1 MVMIKEFKE
10 FINKG
15 NVFDLA
21 IGVMIGGAFG
31 KIVTSLVND
40 IVMPPIGAINKVD
53 LSNFFISLN
62 GIEYPTLKAAKDAGA
77 PTLNL
82 GLFLNS
88 ILDFLIVSM
97 SIFLMTRALMRFQQ
111 SKESKEKECP
121 FCLMK
126 IPVKASICGHCTREL
141 PGQDT

>member
-1 MVMIKEFKE
+1 MTMLKDFKE

-53 LSNFFISLN
+53 LTNLFISLN

-82 GLFLNS
+82 GKQRKGMSALSIENS
-88 ILDFLIVSM
+88 GQGICLRTLHKGNSR
-97 SIFLMTRALMRFQQ
+97 TRDIIQGFMHHIEY
-111 SKESKEKECP
+111 SP
-121 FCLMK
+121 
-126 IPVKASICGHCTREL
+126 
-141 PGQDT
+141 

>member
-1 MVMIKEFKE
+1 MLKDFKE

-15 NVFDLA
+15 NVLDLA

-40 IVMPPIGAINKVD
+40 IVMPPLGAINKVD

-62 GIEYPTLKAAKDAGA
+62 GIDYPTLKAAKDAGA

-88 ILDFLIVSM
+88 ILDFVIVSVT
-97 SIFLMTRALMRFQQ
+97 IFAMTRALMKFQQ
-111 SKESKEKECP
+111 SKEGKEKECRY
-121 FCLMK
+121 CLMK
-126 IPVKASICGHCTREL
+126 IPVQAKRCGHCTMDLQE
-141 PGQDT
+141 QS

>member
-1 MVMIKEFKE
+1 MLKDFKE

-53 LSNFFISLN
+53 LTNLFISLN

-82 GLFLNS
+82 GLFQFHFGFFDCVNLYLSHDQN
-88 ILDFLIVSM
+88 IDEVSA
-97 SIFLMTRALMRFQQ
+97 R
-111 SKESKEKECP
+111 
-121 FCLMK
+121 
-126 IPVKASICGHCTREL
+126 
-141 PGQDT
+141 

>member
-1 MVMIKEFKE
+1 MLKDFKE

-15 NVFDLA
+15 NVLDLA

-40 IVMPPIGAINKVD
+40 IVMPPLGAINKVD

-62 GIEYPTLKAAKDAGA
+62 GIDYPTLKAAKDAGA

-88 ILDFLIVSM
+88 ILDFVIVSVT
-97 SIFLMTRALMRFQQ
+97 IFAMTRALMKFQQ
-111 SKESKEKECP
+111 SKEGKEKECRYC
-121 FCLMK
+121 FMK
-126 IPVKASICGHCTREL
+126 IPVQAKRCGHCTMDLQE
-141 PGQDT
+141 QT

>member
-1 MVMIKEFKE
+1 MLKDFKE

-53 LSNFFISLN
+53 LTNLFISLN

-88 ILDFLIVSM
+88 ILDFLIVS
-97 SIFLMTRALMRFQQ
+97 ITNFLMTRTLMKFQQ
-111 SKESKEKECP
+111 DKESKVKECP
-121 FCLMK
+121 HCLLK
-126 IPVKASICGHCTREL
+126 IPVNAFVCGHCTREI
-141 PGQDT
+141 PGQQT

>member
-1 MVMIKEFKE
+1 MLKDFKE

-53 LSNFFISLN
+53 LTNLFISLN

-88 ILDFLIVSM
+88 ILDFLIVSI
-97 SIFLMTRALMRFQQ
+97 SIFLMTRTLMKFQQ
-111 SKESKEKECP
+111 DKESKEKECP
-121 FCLMK
+121 HCLLK
-126 IPVKASICGHCTREL
+126 IPVKASVCGHCTRDI
-141 PGQDT
+141 PGQET

>member
-1 MVMIKEFKE
+1 MLKDFKE

-40 IVMPPIGAINKVD
+40 ILMPPIGAINKVD

-62 GIEYPTLKAAKDAGA
+62 GIDYPTLKAAKDAGA

-97 SIFLMTRALMRFQQ
+97 SIFLMTRALMKFQQ
-111 SKESKEKECP
+111 AKDSKEKECP
-121 FCLMK
+121 FCLMI
-126 IPVKASICGHCTREL
+126 IPIKASICGHCTREL
-141 PGQDT
+141 PGEET